1 MTVASGAD
9 VSLSGATFHSGVDAV
24 VLTGGNSL
32 STFTSGTLHTNLK
45 SIDASGFDGNVALT
59 LAIDA
64 ADTGVS
70 FTGGS
75 LLTDS
80 LSYEIDNVGTDVI
93 KSTGIETLVVNF
105 DASATMSLASTDAAA
120 INVDVAEAATT
131 ATVSNAE
138 GTLVR
143 VTKAAADSAVTVSL
157 ADSTG
162 TEDTLALELDEDGVG
177 ALVDNMN
184 INVADVEAVSI
195 KVDDDVSVDLSGLS
209 MTAAGKTMGLTVTGA
224 KTLGISALGT
234 DVTTIDASAQTA
246 GGVVQTGRS
255 TTGTVEYTGGAGA
268 DTFIM
273 TNLGDT
279 MVGGKGT
286 DTLDVNYSAILG
298 GINVN
303 LASTTNQ
310 IVSANGSAISGSVTG
325 FENVDLSGY
334 TGSFGALIASGSSAT
349 AGTTA
354 SITGTANADQINLSS
369 GVDTVVIGLTSSDT
383 ISSFSTAADKIQL
396 AAATF
401 VNGDYGEGAAI
412 NAGANEDVFVATT
425 ALADDAAIVTA
436 IRTATDTTD
445 TLFVVYNTADAEAQV
460 WYDADPNTDG
470 GEVQVATLVGITDL
484 TDFAAANF
492 TFV

>member
-1 MTVASGAD
+1 
-9 VSLSGATFHSGVDAV
+9 
-24 VLTGGNSL
+24 
-32 STFTSGTLHTNLK
+32 
-45 SIDASGFDGNVALT
+45 
-59 LAIDA
+59 
-64 ADTGVS
+64 
-70 FTGGS
+70 
-75 LLTDS
+75 
-80 LSYEIDNVGTDVI
+80 
-93 KSTGIETLVVNF
+93 
-105 DASATMSLASTDAAA
+105 MSLASTDAAA

-162 TEDTLALELDEDGVG
+162 STDTLALELDEDGVG

-209 MTAAGKTMGLTVTGA
+209 MTAAGKTMGLTQTGA
-224 KTLGISALGT
+224 KTLVISALGT

-334 TGSFGALIASGSSAT
+334 TGSFGALIASGSNAT

-354 SITGTANADQINLSS
+354 SITGTGNVDQISGGS
-369 GVDTVVIGLTSSDT
+369 GVDTITGGAGADVLAGGGSGDDFVYNLSTEGADT
-383 ISSFSTAADKIQL
+383 ITDFASTDRILLMGDDVAAGADTHIFDVGAAGVVLGDTDAGTTAGAKIAL
-396 AAATF
+396 AAADYNEIAVSGTLVDNH
-401 VNGDYGEGAAI
+401 VN
-412 NAGANEDVFVATT
+412 VLTT
-425 ALADDAAIVTA
+425 AGGYASVTAALVAVAGSGTVSADDSAMILV
-436 IRTATDTTD
+436 
-445 TLFVVYNTADAEAQV
+445 FYNSADS
-460 WYDADPNTDG
+460 
-470 GEVQVATLVGITDL
+470 EVQVHYVTEIGTAANNYADETAVELVGLSNVAAGDIAAT
-484 TDFAAANF
+484 FSAANF
-492 TFV
+492 GILAI